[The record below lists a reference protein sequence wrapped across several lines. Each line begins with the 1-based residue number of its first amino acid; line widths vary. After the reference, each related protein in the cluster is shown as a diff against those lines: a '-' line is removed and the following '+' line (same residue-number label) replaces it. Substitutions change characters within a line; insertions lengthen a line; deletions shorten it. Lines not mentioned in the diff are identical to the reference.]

1 MCAGGQ
7 RAAVALAMIGLTKS
21 SHALAAR
28 NQCASYPARDRSPS
42 HSGQAYT
49 VTSYPALRRALRAD
63 SRAVKLSTCG
73 AIATRGAS
81 GNLWMPIGFHLAFD
95 WGETYLYGVPNSGHV
110 LPGHLLSGSSSGAW
124 WLSGGTVGPEGSVL
138 CTLLLIAVCCVCA
151 ISAGHQGGASRVDP
165 ANPDRWPGPGQA
177 ASGAHF
183 IIIGAD

>member
-1 MCAGGQ
+1 MPRWPRWGVAHGLGWKLLILDRALGSLGPVARLGCLGRAYKGRAALCAGGQ

-73 AIATRGAS
+73 AIATRGA
-81 GNLWMPIGFHLAFD
+81 L
-95 WGETYLYGVPNSGHV
+95 
-110 LPGHLLSGSSSGAW
+110 
-124 WLSGGTVGPEGSVL
+124 
-138 CTLLLIAVCCVCA
+138 
-151 ISAGHQGGASRVDP
+151 
-165 ANPDRWPGPGQA
+165 
-177 ASGAHF
+177 
-183 IIIGAD
+183 